1 MRIESINWLS
11 KSADGAEVVVSDG
24 LFKCEAYSQP
34 CDASIG
40 DVLVQPLHIF
50 GIRNAI
56 LNEGGILGFRK
67 VDATGLAQLVVA
79 KVTNFREG
87 CLSVGAIELIA
98 DDPLPGGIQDGDLV
112 ELECARIDMW

>member
-1 MRIESINWLS
+1 MRIESIKWLS
-11 KSADGAEVVVSDG
+11 KAADEAEVVVSDG
-24 LFKCEAYSQP
+24 LFKCQAYAQP
-34 CDASIG
+34 CGASIG

-56 LNEGGILGFRK
+56 LNVGGSLGFRK
-67 VDATGLAQLVVA
+67 VDTTGLAQRVVA
-79 KVTNFREG
+79 KVTDFREG
-87 CLSVGAIELIA
+87 HLAVGAIELVA